1 MVDRAVIQ
9 PRIQLLGVDEAPAAG
24 TLLAASH
31 ANYPAFR
38 VVFPDSSV
46 RSRVLL
52 PFQAA
57 AARDA
62 ARYGRFVGALLEDRL
77 ARVALW
83 QPPGRFPLSF
93 VRKLG
98 MAPGLLRAAIGAGR
112 ALTRFANSGAALE
125 QAFPREPDWYLQAL
139 GVHPSAQH
147 RGVGAALLRDG
158 LALVDADNA
167 RCHLHTSD
175 AANVQYYKRWGFELT
190 QPAFSA
196 GAGGPTYY
204 GMTRPASRSS
214 VRSSTI
220 AADMT

>member
-1 MVDRAVIQ
+1 MVDRAVTQ

-93 VRKLG
+93 VRKTGDGARAVACCDRGWTGVNAVRQLRSC
-98 MAPGLLRAAIGAGR
+98 PGTSVSQGTSLV
-112 ALTRFANSGAALE
+112 S
-125 QAFPREPDWYLQAL
+125 
-139 GVHPSAQH
+139 PS
-147 RGVGAALLRDG
+147 
-158 LALVDADNA
+158 
-167 RCHLHTSD
+167 
-175 AANVQYYKRWGFELT
+175 
-190 QPAFSA
+190 P
-196 GAGGPTYY
+196 
-204 GMTRPASRSS
+204 
-214 VRSSTI
+214 
-220 AADMT
+220 

>member
-1 MVDRAVIQ
+1 MIQ
-9 PRIQLLGVDEAPAAG
+9 PRIQLLGVDEALAAG
-24 TLLAASH
+24 ALLTASH

-38 VVFPDSSV
+38 MVFPDSTV

-52 PFQAA
+52 PFQTA

-62 ARYGRFVGALLEDRL
+62 ARYGRLVGALLEDRL
-77 ARVALW
+77 AGVALW

-93 VRKLG
+93 MRKVR
-98 MAPGLLRAAIGAGR
+98 MAPGLLRAARAAGR
-112 ALTRFANSGAALE
+112 ALTRFTSSGAALE
-125 QAFPREPDWYLQAL
+125 QAFPSEPIWYLQAL
-139 GVHPSAQH
+139 GVHPSARR

-158 LALVDADNA
+158 LALADADNA

-175 AANVQYYKRWGFELT
+175 PANVQYYERWGFQLT

-204 GMTRPASRSS
+204 GMTRPAFRSS
-214 VRSSTI
+214 AGPSMIV
-220 AADMT
+220 ADMT